1 MDARVESL
9 IADIPSL
16 SQTAR
21 LKEEMEKMEEYIKI
35 FIESVPYAF
44 GIVFIVSNHSEATVS
59 EVKRSDKNLKS
70 SSSVDW
76 PSADWRLHLPS
87 EQPGLPHS
95 GDTWLLL

>member
-1 MDARVESL
+1 MERL

-35 FIESVPYAF
+35 FTESVPYAF
-44 GIVFIVSNHSEATVS
+44 GIVFIVSKHSE
-59 EVKRSDKNLKS
+59 RWDKSFKK

-76 PSADWRLHLPS
+76 PSADWRIHLPS
-87 EQPGLPHS
+87 EQPGLHHS
-95 GDTWLLL
+95 GGTWLLL

>member
-44 GIVFIVSNHSEATVS
+44 GIVFIVSKHSE
-59 EVKRSDKNLKS
+59 RCDKSFKK